1 MTERHQIPGHRNVS
15 YRFPTFQ
22 VSNAIAVRI
31 LETPRIHLIENRILP
46 PTLVLDLGG
55 GQADRNEKH
64 NHHEA
69 DVLHD
74 LNDAARNHSASYMP
88 DPMVKKS
95 SVSRVLI
102 NRALRKVAINNTI
115 PKKNRAMIEQFEL
128 NDVLPFHGSCIF
140 YNKIFLVITSIR
152 VYRIFSYDYDYDSE

>member
-1 MTERHQIPGHRNVS
+1 M
-15 YRFPTFQ
+15 
-22 VSNAIAVRI
+22 
-31 LETPRIHLIENRILP
+31 IENRILP

-74 LNDAARNHSASYMP
+74 LNDAARNHSAFYMP
-88 DPMVKKS
+88 DSMVKKS
-95 SVSRVLI
+95 SVSHVLI
-102 NRALRKVAINNTI
+102 NRALRKVEINNMI

-128 NDVLPFHGSCIF
+128 YDVLPLHGSCIF
-140 YNKIFLVITSIR
+140 YNGIFLVITSIR
-152 VYRIFSYDYDYDSE
+152 IYRIFFSS

>member
-1 MTERHQIPGHRNVS
+1 M
-15 YRFPTFQ
+15 
-22 VSNAIAVRI
+22 
-31 LETPRIHLIENRILP
+31 IENRILP

-74 LNDAARNHSASYMP
+74 LNDAARNHSAFYMP
-88 DPMVKKS
+88 DSMVKKS
-95 SVSRVLI
+95 SVSHVLI
-102 NRALRKVAINNTI
+102 NRALRKVEINNMI

-128 NDVLPFHGSCIF
+128 YDVLP
-140 YNKIFLVITSIR
+140 LVSFTIG
-152 VYRIFSYDYDYDSE
+152 YF

>member
-1 MTERHQIPGHRNVS
+1 M
-15 YRFPTFQ
+15 
-22 VSNAIAVRI
+22 
-31 LETPRIHLIENRILP
+31 IENRISP

-88 DPMVKKS
+88 DSMVKKS
-95 SVSRVLI
+95 SVSHVLI
-102 NRALRKVAINNTI
+102 NGALRKVAINNTI
-115 PKKNRAMIEQFEL
+115 RKKIVMIEQFEL
-128 NDVLPFHGSCIF
+128 NDVLPFHRSCIF
-140 YNKIFLVITSIR
+140 YNEILLVITSIR
-152 VYRIFSYDYDYDSE
+152 VHRIFSPS